1 MNTIN
6 SKMHGAARVIALVSL
21 LFLIVIG
28 GIMVAVEIRPFWVDE
43 WFIIYNLK
51 TRAAGDMFAKLEFMQ
66 QFPRTYLVSLKRF
79 TAFFNYSYL
88 SLRLPSYLV
97 SLCSMVLVWK
107 VMKRIFEPSV
117 YTRYLLT
124 LVLISSFTFLKYYV
138 EMKQYPMDILMSV
151 VALWQL
157 LELLEIDKIQT
168 GFARRYAVLCLSF
181 AVVPFFSYTYL
192 LAIAPVYSV
201 LFLQAISIIRSTTDM
216 GVKSNTLIKQ
226 LVPLIIGLASI
237 ATFYTIDVR
246 QLATDDVMYDR
257 WNFIMLDNNHKVL
270 SFFMSAYSL
279 FAQVGTGD
287 LFENV
292 FGVLGVVSFIA
303 GVVYVIKGWLRK
315 EQSLQMQLRLYS
327 LLVVCVALVLFLL
340 KKLPLGT
347 PRLNVFTVPSI
358 SLLIIYGINS
368 LPVKW
373 SKVQIAIA
381 SLLYLGLAGN
391 VFVTYINYFSSEEYS
406 KQQKIYTNTTIAIK
420 RAQSSCMPIFVLPGI
435 AYPYETP
442 VIDAGKPD
450 PALWVLQTFP
460 GYNMKQQLP
469 VYAIYPG
476 KDMGEVWQKAGVG
489 IDSALA
495 GDGVEWH
502 VVRR

>member
-6 SKMHGAARVIALVSL
+6 SKIQGAARVITLVSL

-51 TRAAGDMFAKLEFMQ
+51 TRAAGDMFTKLEFMQ
-66 QFPRTYLVSLKRF
+66 QFPRTYLASLKRF
-79 TAFFNYSYL
+79 TAFFNYSYS

-97 SLCSMVLVWK
+97 SLFSMALVWK
-107 VMKRIFEPSV
+107 VMKRIFEPAV

-168 GFARRYAVLCLSF
+168 GFAMRYALLCQSF

-192 LAIAPVYSV
+192 LAIAPVYGV
-201 LFLQAISIIRSTTDM
+201 LFLQAISVIRSNADV
-216 GVKSNTLIKQ
+216 GVKSKTLIRQ
-226 LVPLIIGLASI
+226 WVPLIIGLASI
-237 ATFYTIDVR
+237 ATFYNIDVR
-246 QLATDDVMYDR
+246 QLATDAVMYDR

-303 GVVYVIKGWLRK
+303 GAVQVIKGWLRK
-315 EQSLQMQLRLYS
+315 EQSLDIQLRLYS
-327 LLVVCVALVLFLL
+327 ILVVCVALVLFLL

-358 SLLIIYGINS
+358 TLLIIYGINS

-391 VFVTYINYFSSEEYS
+391 VFVTYFNYFSSEEYG
-406 KQQKIYTNTTIAIK
+406 KQQKIYTNTTIAIQ
-420 RAQSSCMPIFVLPGI
+420 RAQSSRMPIFVLPGI

-450 PALWVLQTFP
+450 PAIWVLQTFP
-460 GYNMKQQLP
+460 AYNMQQQLP
-469 VYAIYPG
+469 VYPIYPG
-476 KDMGEVWQKAGVG
+476 KDLHDTWQKIGAGP
-489 IDSALA
+489 DSALV
-495 GDGVEWH
+495 GDGVDWR
-502 VVRR
+502 VMGR